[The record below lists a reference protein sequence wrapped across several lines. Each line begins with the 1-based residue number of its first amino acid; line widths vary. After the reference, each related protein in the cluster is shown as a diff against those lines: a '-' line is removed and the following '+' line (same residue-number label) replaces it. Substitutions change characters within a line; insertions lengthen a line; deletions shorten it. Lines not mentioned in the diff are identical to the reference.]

1 MLFPIIKV
9 REGDRVHIVG
19 TNSHDC
25 LYIENNAIHFL
36 DIKGMVGTEFP
47 EESGMYFEG
56 NPDDEYSFSGRP
68 EIEFVTLDELFEIAT
83 KNMEQ
88 QTQEKLHADKMFADF
103 IRKRKECEQKINES
117 QKENGISRDSS
128 GRTY

>member
-9 REGDRVHIVG
+9 REGEKVHIVG

-36 DIKGMVGTEFP
+36 NIKGMTGTEFP

-56 NPDDEYSFSGRP
+56 KSDDEYSFSGSR
-68 EIEFVTLDELFEIAT
+68 EIEFVTLEELIKIAT
-83 KNMEQ
+83 ENMEQ
-88 QTQEKLHADKMFADF
+88 QTEEKIQADKLFAEF
-103 IRKRKECEQKINES
+103 MERREECEKKRIKSE
-117 QKENGISRDSS
+117 KDNGISWDLS
-128 GRTY
+128 GRLY

>member
-19 TNSHDC
+19 TNRHDC

-47 EESGMYFEG
+47 EESGIYFEG
-56 NPDDEYSFSGRP
+56 KSDDEYSFSGRP

-83 KNMEQ
+83 ENMER
-88 QTQEKLHADKMFADF
+88 QTEEKLRADKMYEEF
-103 IRKRKECEQKINES
+103 IKKREECERKIDES
-117 QKENGISRDSS
+117 QKHNGISWDSS
-128 GRTY
+128 GRLY

>member
-36 DIKGMVGTEFP
+36 DVKGMVGTEFP

-56 NPDDEYSFSGRP
+56 KPDDEYSFSGRP
-68 EIEFVTLDELFEIAT
+68 EIEFVTLDELFKIAT
-83 KNMEQ
+83 ENMER
-88 QTQEKLHADKMFADF
+88 QTEEKLRADKIFAEF
-103 IRKRKECEQKINES
+103 LNKRKECEQKINES
-117 QKENGISRDSS
+117 QKENGISWDSS